1 MARCPLDTK
10 NPPQAAVVI
19 TQAVRRVSRWL
30 ESLPLAILS
39 KMVYNIALKTT
50 DANKM
55 DYQRDEHR
63 VHLIVHH
70 LLWCPKRRKTIL
82 TGSLKAR
89 LIQLI
94 EQKCAEK
101 GWDILELAIEP
112 DHLHL
117 FVRVWPSDSA
127 ADVVKELKGFTSF
140 HLRKE
145 FTSILS
151 KLPSL
156 WTRSSFS
163 STAGNVSAET
173 IQRYIEAQKG
183 V

>member
-1 MARCPLDTK
+1 MSPT
-10 NPPQAAVVI
+10 
-19 TQAVRRVSRWL
+19 
-30 ESLPLAILS
+30 
-39 KMVYNIALKTT
+39 KTT
-50 DANKM
+50 DTNKM

-63 VHLIVHH
+63 VHLIVYH
-70 LLWCPKRRKTIL
+70 LIWCPKRRKALL

-89 LIQLI
+89 LAQLI

-101 GWDILELAIEP
+101 GWGILELTIEP

-145 FTSILS
+145 FTPILS

-156 WTRSSFS
+156 WTRSYFS
-163 STAGNVSAET
+163 STAGNVSAQT
-173 IQRYIEAQKG
+173 LQRYIEAQKG
-183 V
+183 I

>member
-1 MARCPLDTK
+1 
-10 NPPQAAVVI
+10 
-19 TQAVRRVSRWL
+19 
-30 ESLPLAILS
+30 
-39 KMVYNIALKTT
+39 
-50 DANKM
+50 M

-63 VHLIVHH
+63 VHLI
-70 LLWCPKRRKTIL
+70 WCPKRRKAIL

-89 LIQLI
+89 LAQLI

-101 GWDILELAIEP
+101 GWDVLELAIQP
-112 DHLHL
+112 DHSHL

-127 ADVVKELKGFTSF
+127 AEVVKELKGFSSF

-145 FTSILS
+145 LVPILS

-156 WTRSSFS
+156 WTRSYSV
-163 STAGNVSAET
+163 STAGNVSAEI
-173 IQRYIEAQKG
+173 IQQYIEAQKG

>member
-1 MARCPLDTK
+1 
-10 NPPQAAVVI
+10 
-19 TQAVRRVSRWL
+19 
-30 ESLPLAILS
+30 
-39 KMVYNIALKTT
+39 
-50 DANKM
+50 M

-63 VHLIVHH
+63 VHLIVYH
-70 LLWCPKRRKTIL
+70 LIWCPTRRKAIL
-82 TGSLKAR
+82 IGSLKER
-89 LIQLI
+89 LAQLI

-101 GWDILELAIEP
+101 GWDMLELAIQP

-127 ADVVKELKGFTSF
+127 AEVVKELKGFSSF

-145 FTSILS
+145 FAPILS

-156 WTRSSFS
+156 WTRSYFS